1 MGDRPH
7 VVIIGAGFGGLNAA
21 KRLEKAPVDVTL
33 LDRHNYHTFQPL
45 LYQVAT
51 AGLNSA
57 DVGYAVRGLF
67 RRQGRV
73 FFRKGNVVGVD
84 WTTQHVLLEH
94 EPPMPFDYLIVAA
107 GSTTNY
113 FGIEGADDFAF
124 PLYTLEDAVR
134 LRNHLLSLYEAA
146 DAVPEL
152 VDDGVLNFVV
162 VGGGPTGVEVAGA
175 MSELVA
181 KVLSQDFHDLDVHRT
196 RVILIEQAP
205 ALLGAFSEHSQ
216 RYARRTL
223 EARGVE
229 VRTGLA
235 VQARGR
241 RRDRARHG

>member
-1 MGDRPH
+1 MSATRF
-7 VVIIGAGFGGLNAA
+7 VVCSGANGGCSSERATSPVSIG
-21 KRLEKAPVDVTL
+21 
-33 LDRHNYHTFQPL
+33 
-45 LYQVAT
+45 T
-51 AGLNSA
+51 A
-57 DVGYAVRGLF
+57 
-67 RRQGRV
+67 Q
-73 FFRKGNVVGVD
+73 
-84 WTTQHVLLEH
+84 QVLLEH

-146 DAVPEL
+146 DARPEL

-175 MSELVA
+175 MSELVG

-196 RVILIEQAP
+196 RVMLIEQAP
-205 ALLGAFSEHSQ
+205 VVLGAFSEHSQ

-223 EARGVE
+223 EP
-229 VRTGLA
+229 A
-235 VQARGR
+235 VSRCGR
-241 RRDRARHG
+241 VWR